1 MTVTNGWALPLPE
14 GVPAHLIDLD
24 TSIRAAADLV
34 ARGRAAYDDDF
45 LHRLAAE
52 AISNRI
58 GEAVGNIDES
68 WREMLPEIPWRAMRT
83 NRNFVVH
90 VYHAID
96 YARFWNTLAEDVP
109 RVEELLG
116 PYIKAA
122 YAALSE
128 ESEPE

>member
-1 MTVTNGWALPLPE
+1 MAEDQALPLPD
-14 GVPAHLIDLD
+14 GVAAHLIDLD

-34 ARGRAAYDDDF
+34 ARGRAAYDNDF

-68 WREMLPEIPWRAMRT
+68 WRDLLPAIPWRAMRT

-96 YARFWNTLAEDVP
+96 YARLWNTLVDDVP
-109 RVEELLG
+109 HVAELLS

-122 YAALSE
+122 YAALAE
-128 ESEPE
+128 LPESE